1 MSGMQGGGIGGCGMR
16 GDDYGGQ
23 QMTPPVLKTSMQLS
37 GK

>member
-16 GDDYGGQ
+16 GGGYGGQ
-23 QMTPPVLKTSMQLS
+23 RMTPLALKTSMQLS

>member
-1 MSGMQGGGIGGCGMR
+1 MQVGDIGRCGMR
-16 GDDYGGQ
+16 GGDYGGQ